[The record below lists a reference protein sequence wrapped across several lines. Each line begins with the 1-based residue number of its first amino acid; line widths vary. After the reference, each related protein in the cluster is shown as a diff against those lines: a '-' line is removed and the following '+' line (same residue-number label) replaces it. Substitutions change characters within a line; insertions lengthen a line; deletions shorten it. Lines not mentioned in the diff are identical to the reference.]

1 MNEIKRFFK
10 EEDGGPGLEYTLL
23 LLVMV
28 ILLTIFWQPIKNA
41 ATGIWAVINTS
52 METANTAGS

>member
-1 MNEIKRFFK
+1 MNEIKRFLK

-28 ILLTIFWQPIKNA
+28 ILLTIFWQPIKTS
-41 ATGIWAVINTS
+41 ATNIWQQINS
-52 METANTAGS
+52 AMEIAGS